1 MNKLLIMTALRLS
14 NREKAILNI
23 IKEQKIANH
32 ASKIATSARIPRTTA
47 IYILEKLARWK
58 LIRKIRSGKHWVWL
72 DQRA

>member
-1 MNKLLIMTALRLS
+1 MNKLLIITALRLS
-14 NREKAILNI
+14 NREKAILNV
-23 IKEQKIANH
+23 IKEQKIATH
-32 ASKIATSARIPRTTA
+32 ASKIAASANIPRTTA